1 MAATAVTPGLHQAG
15 ALRRAAGRPGLPS
28 AAAVG
33 LVRGKVFV
41 GAHDDMAGAAQSRAQ
56 AAFAQDA

>member
-1 MAATAVTPGLHQAG
+1 MKTTLHVLTPL
-15 ALRRAAGRPGLPS
+15 

-56 AAFAQDA
+56 ATFAQDA